1 MKRIILSIG
10 LLAIALTTT
19 AQGDYNYILSRI
31 EANSTTLQSLREQ
44 MEAQKLGNRTGIF
57 LSDPEVE
64 FAYLWGNTPVNGER
78 TDFKITQSF
87 DFPTVYGHRDR
98 VAKLEN
104 SNLELLYKA
113 ERLSLLLH
121 AKQICIE
128 LVYYNALTGEV
139 AQRLSNA
146 ERIAAAYRAKLEK
159 GEANII
165 ENNKTQMNVI
175 SLQNEA
181 SGIET
186 ERTILLS
193 ELKRLNGGQEIVFEQ
208 NSYPGGLL
216 PDNFDEWYSSV
227 VSKNPALLYANSQIT
242 IGQEK
247 IRLNRAQGL
256 PKFSAGYMSEQLLGE
271 RFQGVTVGLS
281 IPLWNNK
288 NRVRQAQA
296 QLTANQSVLAD
307 SKVAFYTRL
316 QGLYDKAVKL
326 KQSAL
331 KYRVAL
337 SSFNNE
343 HLLKRAFDAG
353 EISLLNYLTEIEY
366 YYEALRR
373 ALETEKNFELSLA
386 ELSAMD
392 L

>member
-10 LLAIALTTT
+10 LFVTALTAT
-19 AQGDYNYILSRI
+19 AQGDYNDILLRI

-98 VAKLEN
+98 VSKLEN

-113 ERLSLLLH
+113 ERISLLLH

-128 LVYYNALTGEV
+128 LVYYNALAGEV

-165 ENNKTQMNVI
+165 ENNKTQMNAI

-216 PDNFDEWYSSV
+216 PDNFDEWYSSA

-242 IGQEK
+242 IDQEK

-296 QLTANQSVLAD
+296 QLTANQSLLAD

-316 QGLYDKAVKL
+316 QGLYDKAVNL
-326 KQSAL
+326 QQSAL

-343 HLLKRAFDAG
+343 QLLKRAFDAG

>member
-128 LVYYNALTGEV
+128 LVYYNALAGEV

-216 PDNFDEWYSSV
+216 PDNFDEWYSRTLSQSPV
-227 VSKNPALLYANSQIT
+227 LQHANTQIS
-242 IGQEK
+242 IREEEV
-247 IRLNRAQGL
+247 RLNKAQGL
-256 PKFSAGYMSEQLLGE
+256 PKLSAGYMSEQLLGE
-271 RFQGVTVGLS
+271 KFQGVTVGLS
-281 IPLWNNK
+281 IPLWSNK
-288 NRVRQAQA
+288 NRVRQSQA
-296 QLTANQSVLAD
+296 QLVSNQSLLAD
-307 SKVAFYTRL
+307 IKVAFQTRL

-326 KQSAL
+326 QQSAL
-331 KYRVAL
+331 NHRIAL

-343 HLLKRAFDAG
+343 LLLKKALDAG
-353 EISLLNYLTEIEY
+353 EISLLIYLTELEY
-366 YYEALRR
+366 YYQAFRQV
-373 ALETEKNFELSLA
+373 LETEKNFELTLA
-386 ELSAMD
+386 ELFAME